1 MSLIFPVEIDEIG
14 ASATFAI
21 YAIILAVGIYFIYL
35 KVPETKGL
43 SLEEITQKFLKKAN
57 ADLAQEDEGPTS
69 PLLGV
74 DDGESAS
81 GSAREINI

>member
-43 SLEEITQKFLKKAN
+43 SLEEITQKFLKKLTQTWHRRTK
-57 ADLAQEDEGPTS
+57 DL
-69 PLLGV
+69 L
-74 DDGESAS
+74 
-81 GSAREINI
+81 RHC